1 MPATSAAPQL
11 QMAPSD
17 NAALQYT
24 HTGTRYLLGYG
35 QTFFGIWDRQNPSS
49 PVERFARSDDGWGQA
64 WQRYTQIENNF
75 TEVSP
80 SQR

>member
-1 MPATSAAPQL
+1 MD
-11 QMAPSD
+11 PSD
-17 NAALQYT
+17 SAVLQYT

-64 WQRYTQIENNF
+64 WRRYTQIENNF